1 MNASDQIIAVL
12 DKLGEQMGVAID
24 WTSENILPYIQDL
37 ISRIAAIQIVNS
49 VIGIVFAAVSLFLT
63 IFIIFKLV
71 KLSQID
77 SKEPDEYFSPY
88 DGWYIGGIVAIVIL
102 GMLSIILFSTSI
114 PSLTQAIW
122 LPEITAY
129 KYIKMIAP

>member
-1 MNASDQIIAVL
+1 
-12 DKLGEQMGVAID
+12 MGVAID

-49 VIGIVFAAVSLFLT
+49 VIGIVFATVSLFLT

-77 SKEPDEYFSPY
+77 PKEPDEYFSPY
-88 DGWYIGGIVAIVIL
+88 EGWYIGGIVAIIIFGL
-102 GMLSIILFSTSI
+102 LSIILFSTAI

-129 KYIKMIAP
+129 EYIKMITP